1 MLKIGFRT
9 SHVPDLR
16 GPDHWKVLDEAV
28 VRLMCV
34 KNQALLT
41 SIHLCRLWFFMICD
55 IFMTGMLHTTRII
68 SRFT

>member
-41 SIHLCRLWFFMICD
+41 SI
-55 IFMTGMLHTTRII
+55 TRII